1 MKLRNYRWFPSLE
14 NGGCSRSMTL
24 GMKRRVWPWVPAA
37 IPHMGHIQIAYV
49 DPELSIH
56 VN

>member
-1 MKLRNYRWFPSLE
+1 MKLRDYRWFPSLQNE
-14 NGGCSRSMTL
+14 GCSRSMTL
-24 GMKRRVWPWVPAA
+24 GMKRSICPCVPAA
-37 IPHMGHIQIAYV
+37 IPHVGHIHIAYV